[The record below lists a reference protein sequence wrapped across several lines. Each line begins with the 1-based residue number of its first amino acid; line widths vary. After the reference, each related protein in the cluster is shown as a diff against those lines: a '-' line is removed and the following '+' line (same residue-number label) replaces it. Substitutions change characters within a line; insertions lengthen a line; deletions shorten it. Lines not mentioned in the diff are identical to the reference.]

1 LNWVELLRGEA
12 LMTANILIGVFV
24 GDVIFRL
31 RLAERVVE
39 KFLPALRRLGIGPI
53 LGTALAVG
61 VGSSKVAAALLARGV
76 EDGSISREGAIWGT
90 ISLSFPAYLRRWP
103 STLALCVSMA
113 GLSGGIFAATLL
125 LRSLGRFL
133 FVIVKARGSERES
146 GDADSGETGRSRS
159 GSWYRRLIAT
169 LPVAWAFYAA
179 AFLIMPEIEKFLRS
193 SLGGS
198 LLPVAGWGVASA
210 ALAGISASLALA
222 RGALAAGDLDAA
234 QTVFALLLGNGL
246 GYFTRALRQ
255 NAGYFFGIFPPD
267 MSRAILIRSMA
278 TMIPFVAVSLVIP
291 VLFIV

>member
-1 LNWVELLRGEA
+1 LIGEA
-12 LMTANILIGVFV
+12 LMTVNILIGVFI
-24 GDVIFRL
+24 GDMVFRL
-31 RLAERVVE
+31 RLAEKAVG
-39 KFLPALRRLGIGPI
+39 KFLPVLRRIGVGPI

-76 EDGSISREGAIWGT
+76 EEGSITRDGAIWGT

-113 GLSGGIFAATLL
+113 GTAGWIFASTLL
-125 LRSLGRFL
+125 LRSFGRFL
-133 FVIVKARGSERES
+133 FVVIKARGSEP
-146 GDADSGETGRSRS
+146 DSAAASPGGQVRSRS
-159 GSWYRRLIAT
+159 VLWYKRLLVT
-169 LPVAWAFYAA
+169 LPVAWVFYAS
-179 AFLIMPEIEKFLRS
+179 AFLIMPEIENLLKE

-222 RGALAAGDLDAA
+222 RGALANGDLDAA

-255 NAGYFFGIFPPD
+255 NAGYFFGIFPAD
-267 MSRAILIRSMA
+267 ISRAILARNIA
-278 TMIPFVAVSLVIP
+278 TMIPFVIVSLLIP
-291 VLFIV
+291 IPFIL

>member
-1 LNWVELLRGEA
+1 VTWRALLTGEA
-12 LMTANILIGVFV
+12 LMTVNILVGILI

-31 RLAERVVE
+31 RLAEKVIGR
-39 KFLPALRRLGIGPI
+39 FLPVLRRIGVGPL

-76 EDGSISREGAIWGT
+76 EDGNISRDGAIWGT

-103 STLALCVSMA
+103 STLALCVGMA
-113 GLSGGIFAATLL
+113 GTAGWIFASALL
-125 LRSLGRFL
+125 LRSFGRFL
-133 FVIVKARGSERES
+133 FVVVKARGSESES
-146 GDADSGETGRSRS
+146 SAAGPGEQGRSRS
-159 GSWYRRLIAT
+159 VLWHKRLLIT
-169 LPVAWAFYAA
+169 LPVAWAFYAS
-179 AFLIMPEIEKFLRS
+179 AFLIMPEIERLLKE

-222 RGALAAGDLDAA
+222 RGALANGDLNMA

-255 NAGYFFGIFPPD
+255 NAGYFFGIFPVD
-267 MSRAILIRSMA
+267 ISRAILVRNVA
-278 TMIPFVAVSLVIP
+278 TMIPFVIASLAIP
-291 VLFIV
+291 IPFIL